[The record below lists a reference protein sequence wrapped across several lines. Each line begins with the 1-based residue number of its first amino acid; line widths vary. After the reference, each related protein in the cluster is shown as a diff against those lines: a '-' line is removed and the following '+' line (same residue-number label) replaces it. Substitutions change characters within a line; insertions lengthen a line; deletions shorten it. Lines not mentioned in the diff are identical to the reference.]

1 MRRKAPRS
9 ESDDIP
15 ERIDS
20 GVGNDT
26 LSLVGWSQVFAGWA
40 PVFTRLL
47 LVLVGLE
54 KFHVSAGCVGAG
66 FVMALISASLS
77 WSVLLRLLLF
87 LRNSFWALSL
97 PCNVG
102 APVHMASAATL
113 SLDLQA
119 LGRIH
124 GSTPM

>member
-1 MRRKAPRS
+1 MRRKAPCS

-15 ERIDS
+15 DRIDS
-20 GVGNDT
+20 GVGRDT
-26 LSLVGWSQVFAGWA
+26 LSLVEGSQVFAGWA
-40 PVFTRLL
+40 PVLTRLL

-54 KFHVSAGCVGAG
+54 KFHVSAGCIGAG

-87 LRNSFWALSL
+87 LRDGFWPLPL
-97 PCNVG
+97 PCKVG
-102 APVHMASAATL
+102 APVHMASVATL
-113 SLDLQA
+113 SFDLQA